1 MLLQVISCC
10 KCNINYFISF
20 FIADAQIASN
30 LSTYGSEFF
39 VGFYEHVHT
48 ANTHTLYVH
57 TLKTTSVSFS
67 VTSLDGVFSFT
78 GTTTYHSPRAVS
90 IPYSYEVR
98 DRGYSWRKKGLRV
111 SSLETEPVSV
121 LAWSYR
127 SSADYMSYLA
137 LPCHLQPTTEYTY
150 YVVSTYGWS
159 NQMSQFLIVGC
170 VNDTTVTIIP
180 NNDITVPSDPQDST
194 ATNIVVSAGQSFN
207 FTLHSLQTYFVFQPY
222 VDLTGTKIISDSPLS
237 IISGHEASRV
247 PASYFDADP
256 IVTQL
261 TPTITW
267 GKSFLLPPHYTRT
280 NGQSYKVIATNNMT
294 NAVKSCGPGVENIT
308 FDANNTA
315 SFFTGSN
322 VYCSIISDQP
332 IYIAQVGISRNYKS
346 GNKGDPCLNTVPP
359 IEQYEHST
367 QFTAFSQATSYYS
380 VVMPNDA
387 YFNQGLMI
395 NGFLNN
401 LTWTSIYAAN
411 GSVIGYGY
419 SAAVT
424 GSNTIAH
431 PNPNGKLFVSVYGFT
446 TYGAYSY
453 VGGMKLNP
461 INIGNVPPEISFSSV
476 EYTVNEDDGMVYVYL
491 QRLKEFD
498 SNVSV
503 RVYVNPTPVDTAVG
517 KLSNYI
523 HS

>member
-1 MLLQVISCC
+1 M
-10 KCNINYFISF
+10 
-20 FIADAQIASN
+20 
-30 LSTYGSEFF
+30 
-39 VGFYEHVHT
+39 
-48 ANTHTLYVH
+48 YVH

-67 VTSLDGVFSFT
+67 VTSLDGVFSYI

-98 DRGYSWRKKGLRV
+98 DRSYSWRRKGLRV

-127 SSADYMSYLA
+127 SSADYMSFLA
-137 LPCHLQPTTEYTY
+137 LPCHKQPTTEYTY

-170 VNDTTVTIIP
+170 VDNTNVTIIP
-180 NNDITVPSDPQDST
+180 NNDITVPSDPQSSGSP
-194 ATNIVVSAGQSFN
+194 NIVVSAGGSFD
-207 FTLHSLQTYFVFQPY
+207 FTLHSLQTFFVFQPY
-222 VDLTGTKIISDSPLS
+222 VDLTGTKIISDGPLS

-247 PASYFDADP
+247 PASFFDADP

-267 GKSFLLPPHYTRT
+267 GKSFLLPPHYSRT

-294 NAVKSCGPGVENIT
+294 NAVKTCGPFASFENIT
-308 FDANNTA
+308 FDANNTHW
-315 SFFTGSN
+315 FYTTN
-322 VYCSIISDQP
+322 NIYCSIISDQP
-332 IYIAQVGISRNYKS
+332 IYVAQVGVSTNYDG

-367 QFTAFSQATSYYS
+367 QFTTFSQATSYYT

-411 GSVIGYGY
+411 GSVVGYGY

-453 VGGMKLNP
+453 VGGMNLNP
-461 INIGNVPPEISFSSV
+461 INIKYVLPEISFSAV
-476 EYTVNEDDGMVYVYL
+476 EYTVNEGDGMVYVYL

-503 RVYVNPTPVDTAVG
+503 RVYVNPTPVDTALG
-517 KLSNYI
+517 KLSNYV
-523 HS
+523 HEDDKLTQ